1 MTDAK
6 LTQTFLATLYFLKS
20 VSLATTEDSFRQEN
34 QELLCT
40 LIVLKSLKST
50 VLPNT
55 PSYVSI
61 ILDTQALLY
70 RAARGRAP

>member
-6 LTQTFLATLYFLKS
+6 LTQTFLATLHFLES
-20 VSLATTEDSFRQEN
+20 VSPATTEDSFRQEN

-40 LIVLKSLKST
+40 LIVLKST

-61 ILDTQALLY
+61 ILDTQALYYIEL
-70 RAARGRAP
+70 